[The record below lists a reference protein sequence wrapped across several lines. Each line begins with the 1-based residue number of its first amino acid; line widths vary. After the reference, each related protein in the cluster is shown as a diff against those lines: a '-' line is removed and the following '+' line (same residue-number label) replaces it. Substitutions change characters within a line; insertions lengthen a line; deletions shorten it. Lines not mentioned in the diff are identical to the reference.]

1 MKLFHPRRSFIWL
14 VFVASLL
21 AATPGAWAR
30 IGIDVQAP
38 LGNPDGAVTNSASR
52 TKFLIKRAQFNLSYN
67 DDTHQ
72 ANWVSWSITTNGLG
86 TVGRTDAWAVEDLLP
101 SGYLRIG
108 TATFGSSVINGT
120 TISWDRGHMAPSADR
135 TQSTPDN
142 EATFRMSNIIPQAS
156 ANNQG
161 LWAQF
166 EDYCRTLA
174 QNNNEVLIISGPGD
188 FDKDGNAQIDARIS
202 NQMAVPGSVWKIAVV
217 VANASSNTP
226 AAQRV
231 STSSRV
237 IAILTPNV
245 SSGLGTWQSY
255 ITSVEQI
262 EEVTGLNFFTAID
275 GSTAIYLKNVVDTG
289 TGPNTPTVITTF
301 NPTLGTSG
309 TPVVISG
316 FNFDSN
322 STVQFNGVDAAVTYN
337 NPNQLTATVP
347 AGATT
352 GLITVTG
359 PGGTDTS
366 YENFTVSTGP
376 VTPTITVSPTSL
388 AGLTATQGIAG
399 NAQVYAVNGSS
410 LTAPVVVTAPTN
422 FEISTDGATYSSS
435 LTLTPSIEGSLGA
448 QISVRIRSTAPFG
461 SVAGSISHASTGATT
476 RTVSLSGTVSTSAP
490 HIIVSTASLSGFTAL
505 EGSTGA
511 SKSYTISGANLTGAV
526 TITAPAGY
534 ELSLNNTTFSS
545 PLTLTPT
552 EGTIA
557 TTTIFARLRSTAP
570 VGPNVGSITH
580 TGGGATQQNVSVT
593 GTVTTPGTGTPVRIA
608 AWDFTGESNVLTSV
622 AEIFDSGLDA
632 NNTLTRGPG
641 AQANTANNSFR
652 TTGFQNNGIST
663 TNTDYFQMSFS
674 PAPGRTLSM
683 DSITARFAGTSTFFA
698 SPGVTNQFAY
708 STNGTDFVLIGTP
721 IVVTNT
727 LSPVSFNVSAV
738 PELQNLPDSATVT
751 FRFYASGQTTT
762 GGWGFHSPSAGTYG
776 LDVSG
781 IISGSAPPAPVVTVA
796 GTETATA
803 FQSYSYQIVANNSPT
818 GYSASGLPDGLTL
831 NTTTG
836 VISGTPITPGT
847 YTISLTATNAGG
859 DGTGTLTLTV
869 SRNAG
874 APSITSNLIAQGQ
887 VGSAFNY
894 QITAANSPT
903 SYTAAN
909 LPAGLTVNT
918 ATGAISGTP
927 TAGGV
932 FNATI
937 SALNSLGSDSR
948 TLQITILAPT
958 LNVNPPALNPFT
970 ANVGSVSAT
979 QSYTLTGSDLTE
991 SVGVRAPQHFEVSIN
1006 GTTFSSELTVTP
1018 LNGAISQ
1025 LIIVR
1030 LAATAPAGIASGAIS
1045 HIGSGAP
1052 PRYIDVTGT
1061 VSTLNPSLSVSK
1073 TTLDPF
1079 ATVVGLDSAI
1089 QTYEV
1094 SGASLE
1100 GPVTITAPTGFEI
1113 GPDPETF
1120 GASVVLT
1127 PANKALAPTTI
1138 YVRLHADNA
1147 AGNFA
1152 GNITHTGGGA
1162 SPQNVTVSGSV
1173 TVARG
1178 PNIISTSGG
1187 SAYISTSY
1195 SYTIPTD
1202 GQQTVTA
1209 FGASGLPNGLTVNP
1223 STGVISG
1230 IPTVAGVFNVTLSA
1244 TSSQGTSTK
1253 PYTLRVITASEQPT
1267 TPTVV
1272 INKYHNA
1279 TTDRV
1284 ELLVIGDTVNGP
1296 PADLRGMII
1305 KDFNGSMATDFGG
1318 KYVFTDHPLWA
1329 NVKAGTLVV
1338 LAAGNNQTEDLN
1350 ASDFVLR
1357 VNLANSTYFIQES
1370 GGFDIANIDM
1380 IMVKPAGMQP
1390 DGVAG
1395 GMHVLAA
1402 GTTGAQ
1408 YSAFS
1413 GRKMRSSR
1421 ELSASRGFFCIVDNG
1436 NKRLSDFYSSNGADT
1451 STSEVFG
1458 TPNNEDNGD
1467 YIATLRALD
1476 QDPPVVTLRG
1486 INPVSIFVG
1495 GTYTEEGATATGAT
1509 GGITTTGSVD
1519 TAVAGTYTITYSA
1532 RDGAGNVGTATRTIN
1547 VLPAATSTPTV
1558 TTSAATSVGAV
1569 SATLNGNVTAA
1580 GTSAVSARGF
1590 VYSTQNVTLE
1600 IGSPGVTTL
1609 AAGSGVGTFNAQA
1622 TGLTP
1627 GTLHYFRAYASNQT
1641 GTSYG
1646 PILSFTTLKAEPAQ
1660 HPSSFAAGTITSSNI
1675 PAVWSATEADGY
1687 LLVVSSGVSTT
1698 PTDGVLVASD
1708 TNVSDGQ
1715 GAINLASAA
1724 TSYGGFSGFVPGTS
1738 YTFRLYPFNN
1748 SGTSIDYRVGG
1759 ALTFTAN
1766 LLTIPEL
1773 FVSGSLGALTTTYG
1787 TPSSS
1792 TTFSVSGVYLTSTVS
1807 VTAPNGFEISA
1818 DGLNFANS
1826 ITLVPSSGT
1835 LSATSIQLRL
1845 SATAGVGGNYNGQ
1858 TITVSGGGASAVTLS
1873 TAASGNTVAPK
1884 ALTITGITAADKIY
1898 DGTTEATIV
1907 GTAAYAGLANNESFA
1922 VSGNVTWTFADKN
1935 VGNTKTLSRTGSFAA
1950 PSPNYIVS
1958 SQPILSASI
1967 TAKQLTVSGAT
1978 VTTKTYDGSTAA
1990 TITGANLVGVV
2001 GGETVTVSGGGDFND
2016 ANVGEN
2022 KPVTANLVLGGA
2034 DAANY
2039 SLVQPSLT
2047 GTITKAN
2054 QTITFGE
2061 LPSATTST
2069 LPFPLTGTTTSGLV
2083 ITYTSSNPGVATV
2096 TGSLVTIVGPGTT
2109 TITASQDGNINF
2121 NAATPVPRP
2130 LTVTAAPS
2138 LIAGWDFE
2146 TTTNGGTAAA
2156 SNNAPRVYVAN
2167 FGSGTLHLDGTN
2179 GASSWNTNQV
2189 SGFGGTTLNA
2199 APGFSTNTGGPSA
2212 LGLVASTGNAANG
2225 QSIVFRFSMAGRK
2238 DLAVSYATRGTSAG
2252 FATQTWSYS
2261 TNASNWTEMSVQTGR
2276 TNTSFTAIN
2285 LPVITNVDGV
2295 SNVFLRMTVA
2305 GATAS
2310 SGNNRLDNVQIT
2322 AIAAPLSDTTP
2333 PVITITGSNPLTI
2346 AAGSAFTDPGATALD
2361 AVDGEVAVSATGSVN
2376 TSVPGNYIITY
2387 SATDEAG
2394 NTATATRTVIVA
2406 DLTAPVITIT
2416 GANPLNVDVG
2426 TAFTDPGATA
2436 TDNIDTNV
2444 TVNASGSVNN
2454 AVPGE
2459 YIITYSATDAAG
2471 NSSLATRTVKVV
2483 DVTAPVITVTGANP
2497 FYLPVGATFNEPG
2510 ISALDAIDGGVAINT
2525 TGTVN
2530 TAARGTYILTYTATD
2545 AAGNVTSATR
2555 EVIVRSG
2562 AAHVL
2567 ATQFGLSGAQASL
2580 TADADNDGVA
2590 NLMEYAFGNDPTS
2603 ATSIPSATQLELTAD
2618 SMRFSAIV
2626 RSGDSALTVSPL
2638 VSTNLQ
2644 SWSGVGLTELESVDQ
2659 TDVPN
2664 GFRRRAWQAPATNA
2678 SLFIRFEFSYQ

>member
-1 MKLFHPRRSFIWL
+1 MCLSGT
-14 VFVASLL
+14 A
-21 AATPGAWAR
+21 GAR
-30 IGIDVQAP
+30 IGIDLQAP
-38 LGNPDGAVTNSASR
+38 LGNPDGALTNSSSR

-108 TATFGSSVINGT
+108 TATFGSSVINGA

-135 TQSTPDN
+135 TQSTQDN

-217 VANASSNTP
+217 VPNASSNTP

-337 NPNQLTATVP
+337 NPNQLTAIVP

-388 AGLTATQGIAG
+388 AGLSATQGLAG

-422 FEISTDGATYSSS
+422 FEISTDGAAYSST
-435 LTLTPSIEGSLGA
+435 LTLNPSIEGSLGA
-448 QISVRIRSTAPFG
+448 QISVRIRSTAPLG

-490 HIIVSTASLSGFTAL
+490 HIIVSTASLSGFAAL
-505 EGSTGA
+505 EGSA
-511 SKSYTISGANLTGAV
+511 SSSKSYTISGANLTGAV

-534 ELSLNNTTFSS
+534 ELSLNNSTFSS

-552 EGTIA
+552 GGTIA

-570 VGPNVGSITH
+570 VGSNSGSITH
-580 TGGGATQQNVSVT
+580 TGGGATSQNVSVS
-593 GTVTTPGTGTPVRIA
+593 GTVTTPGGGTPVRIA
-608 AWDFTGESNVLTSV
+608 AWDFTGESNVATSV

-674 PAPGRTLSM
+674 PATGRTLSM
-683 DSITARFAGTSTFFA
+683 NSISARFDGTATYRTNNNFG
-698 SPGVTNQFAY
+698 GVTNQFAY

-721 IVVTNT
+721 VVVTNT
-727 LSPVSFNVSAV
+727 SSPVSFNVSSV

-762 GGWGFHSPSAGTYG
+762 GGWGFHSPSAGSYG

-818 GYSASGLPDGLTL
+818 GYSATGLPDGLTL

-836 VISGTPITPGT
+836 VISGTPTTPGT
-847 YTISLTATNAGG
+847 YTISLTATNLGG

-869 SRNAG
+869 NRNLG

-887 VGSAFNY
+887 VGSAFGY
-894 QITAANSPT
+894 QITASNTPT

-927 TAGGV
+927 TARGV

-937 SALNSLGSDSR
+937 TALNSLGSDSR

-958 LNVNPPALNPFT
+958 LNVNPPVLNPFT
-970 ANVGSVSAT
+970 VNVGSASAT

-991 SVGVRAPQHFEVSIN
+991 SVAVRAPQHFEVSIN
-1006 GTTFSSELTVTP
+1006 GTAFASELTVTP
-1018 LNGAISQ
+1018 LNGAITQ
-1025 LIIVR
+1025 LIFVR
-1030 LAATAPAGIASGAIS
+1030 VAGTAPAGIASGAIS

-1079 ATVVGLDSAI
+1079 STVVGLDSAI

-1100 GPVTITAPTGFEI
+1100 GLVTITAPTGFEI

-1120 GASVVLT
+1120 GVSVVLT

-1147 AGNFA
+1147 AGNFG

-1162 SPQNVTVSGSV
+1162 TPQNVAVSGSV
-1173 TVARG
+1173 TAARG

-1187 SAYISTSY
+1187 SAYVSTGY

-1209 FGASGLPNGLTVNP
+1209 FGASGLPNGLTVNF

-1230 IPTVAGVFNVTLSA
+1230 IPTVAGTFNLTLSA
-1244 TSSQGTSTK
+1244 SSPRGTSTK
-1253 PYTLRVITASEQPT
+1253 PYTLRVINASEQPT

-1279 TTDRV
+1279 VTDRV
-1284 ELLVIGDTVNGP
+1284 ELLVAGDSVDGP
-1296 PADLRGMII
+1296 PVDLRGMVI
-1305 KDFNGSMATDFGG
+1305 KDFNGSMATDAGG
-1318 KYVFTDHPLWA
+1318 KYVFTDNPLWA
-1329 NVKAGTLVV
+1329 NVRAGTLIV
-1338 LAAGNNQTEDLN
+1338 LAAGNTLTEDLT

-1357 VNLANSTYFIQES
+1357 VNLANSAYFTEES

-1402 GTTGAQ
+1402 GTAGAQ
-1408 YSAFS
+1408 YGAFT
-1413 GRKMRSSR
+1413 GPKMRSNR
-1421 ELSASRGFFCIVDNG
+1421 ELSASRGFYCIVANG
-1436 NKRLSDFYSSNGADT
+1436 NKRLTDFYSSNGAET
-1451 STSEVFG
+1451 STSESFG
-1458 TPNNEDNGD
+1458 TANNEDNSD
-1467 YIATLRALD
+1467 FISSLRALD
-1476 QDPPVVTLRG
+1476 QTPPTVTLRG
-1486 INPVSIFVG
+1486 NNPVTIVVG
-1495 GTYTEEGATATGAT
+1495 GSYVEEGATATGAT
-1509 GGITTTGSVD
+1509 GGITTTGSVN
-1519 TAVAGTYTITYSA
+1519 TSLVGTYLITYSA
-1532 RDGAGNVGTATRTIN
+1532 RDSAGNLGVATRTVN
-1547 VLPAATSTPTV
+1547 VVPPATSAPTV
-1558 TTSAATSVGAV
+1558 TSSAATSVGSV
-1569 SATLNGNVTAA
+1569 SATLNGTVTSA
-1580 GTSAVSARGF
+1580 GSSAVSARGF
-1590 VYSTQNVTLE
+1590 VYSTQNTTLE
-1600 IGSPGVTTL
+1600 IGAPGVTAA
-1609 AAGSGVGTFNAQA
+1609 AAGSG
-1622 TGLTP
+1622 TGAFSLPVSSLTP
-1627 GTLHYFRAYASNQT
+1627 GTVHYFRSYAANET

-1646 PILSFTTLKAEPAQ
+1646 SVLTFTTLKAEPAQ
-1660 HPSSFAAGTITSSNI
+1660 HPSSFGPGTISPTNI
-1675 PAVWSATEADGY
+1675 PATWSATEADGY

-1698 PTDGVLVASD
+1698 PTDGVPVAND
-1708 TNVSDGQ
+1708 TNLSDGQ
-1715 GAINLASAA
+1715 GAINLSSAA
-1724 TSYGGFSGFVPGTS
+1724 TSYEGFSGFVSGTS

-1748 SGTSIDYRVGG
+1748 SGTSIDYRLSG
-1759 ALTFTAN
+1759 ALTFTVSV
-1766 LLTIPEL
+1766 LTIPEL
-1773 FVSGSLGALTTTYG
+1773 FVSGSPGALTTTYG

-1792 TTFSVSGVYLTSTVS
+1792 ATFTVSGVYLTSTVS
-1807 VTAPNGFEISA
+1807 VTAPNGFEISD

-1835 LSATSIQLRL
+1835 LSARSIQLRL
-1845 SATAGVGGNYNGQ
+1845 SATAGVSGNYNAQ
-1858 TITVSGGGASAVTLS
+1858 TISVSGGGASDVTLS
-1873 TAASGNTVAPK
+1873 TAAGGNTVAPK

-1898 DGTTEATIV
+1898 DGTTEATII
-1907 GTAAYAGLANNESFA
+1907 GTAAYAGLVNNESFA
-1922 VSGNVTWTFADKN
+1922 VSGNVTWAFPDKN
-1935 VGNTKTLSRTGSFAA
+1935 VGNAKTLSRTGSFAA
-1950 PSPNYIVS
+1950 PSPNYTIS
-1958 SQPILSASI
+1958 SQPDLSASI

-1990 TITGANLVGVV
+1990 TIAGATLVVV
-2001 GGETVTVSGGGDFND
+2001 VSGDTVAVSGGGDFND

-2054 QTITFGE
+2054 QTITFGQ

-2069 LPFPLTGTTTSGLV
+2069 LPFPLTATTTSGLV
-2083 ITYTSSNPGVATV
+2083 ITYTSSNPAVATV

-2121 NAATPVPRP
+2121 NAATPVPRT
-2130 LTVTAAPS
+2130 LVVTAAPS

-2167 FGSGTLHLDGTN
+2167 FGSGTLHLDGMN
-2179 GASSWNTNQV
+2179 GASSWIAAPTTGGTNQV
-2189 SGFGGTTLNA
+2189 SAFGGTTSNA
-2199 APGFSTNTGGPSA
+2199 ATGFSTNTGGPSA
-2212 LGLVASTGNAANG
+2212 LALVSATSNSANG
-2225 QSIVFRFSMAGRK
+2225 QSIVFRFSMANRK
-2238 DLAVSYATRGTSAG
+2238 DLAVSYASRGSASGFTSH
-2252 FATQTWSYS
+2252 TWSYS

-2276 TNTSFTAIN
+2276 NNTNFTTIS
-2285 LPVITNVDGV
+2285 LPVITNVDGA

-2310 SGNNRLDNVQIT
+2310 TGNNRLDNIQI
-2322 AIAAPLSDTTP
+2322 AASAAPLSDTTP
-2333 PVITITGSNPLTI
+2333 PVITIAGSNPFTV

-2361 AVDGEVAVSATGSVN
+2361 AVDGAVTVSATGSVN
-2376 TSVPGNYIITY
+2376 TSVPGNYTITY
-2387 SATDEAG
+2387 SATDAAG
-2394 NTATATRTVIVA
+2394 NAATATRTVIVA
-2406 DLTAPVITIT
+2406 DLTAPVITIA
-2416 GANPLNVDVG
+2416 GANPLTVEVG

-2436 TDNIDTNV
+2436 TDNIDANV
-2444 TVNASGSVNN
+2444 PVNVSGSVNT
-2454 AVPGE
+2454 AIPGN
-2459 YIITYSATDAAG
+2459 YTITYSASDTAG
-2471 NSSLATRTVKVV
+2471 NTATATRTVNVV
-2483 DVTAPVITVTGANP
+2483 DVTAPVITVAGDNP
-2497 FYLPVGATFNEPG
+2497 LYLPVGATFVEPG
-2510 ISALDAIDGGVAINT
+2510 VSGFDAIDGDVAVNT
-2525 TGTVN
+2525 TGAVN
-2530 TAARGTYILTYTATD
+2530 TAARGTYVLTYTATD
-2545 AAGNVTSATR
+2545 AAGNVASATR
-2555 EVIVRSG
+2555 EVVVRSG

-2580 TADADNDGVA
+2580 SADADNDGVA

-2603 ATSIPSATQLELTAD
+2603 ATNLPGTTQLELTAEG
-2618 SMRFSAIV
+2618 MRFSAVV
-2626 RSGDSALTVSPL
+2626 RQGDSAMSVAPMA
-2638 VSTNLQ
+2638 STNLQ
-2644 SWSGVGLTELESVDQ
+2644 TWSSAALTELENVDQ

-2664 GFRRRAWQAPATNA
+2664 GFRRRAWQAPATNTA
-2678 SLFIRFEFSYQ
+2678 LFIRFRINYE